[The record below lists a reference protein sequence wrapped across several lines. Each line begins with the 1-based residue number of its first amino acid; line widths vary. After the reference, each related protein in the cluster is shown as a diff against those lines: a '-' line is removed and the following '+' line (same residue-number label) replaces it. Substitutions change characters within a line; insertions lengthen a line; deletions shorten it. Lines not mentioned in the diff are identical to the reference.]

1 MTTSL
6 RRVSLCLAGAA
17 LIAASLCI
25 VPANAQA
32 PAAAPA
38 AAAKPAAAPAASG
51 SADGVW
57 SVLIITEKGQCDR
70 GYRYPVRIKGGK
82 VGHLNPTSSFNINGR
97 VSAGGGVFVKISRG
111 EQSASGSGRIGG
123 SSGDGK
129 WKTASGE
136 CSGVWTAERRT

>member
-1 MTTSL
+1 MEPSIMTTLL
-6 RRVSLCLAGAA
+6 RSVWPGIAGAA
-17 LIAASLCI
+17 LIALSLS
-25 VPANAQA
+25 A
-32 PAAAPA
+32 PAAAQTATPT
-38 AAAKPAAAPAASG
+38 AAPAKHTAAAG

-123 SSGDGK
+123 SSGAGK

-136 CSGVWTAERRT
+136 CWGVWTAERRT

>member
-1 MTTSL
+1 MTTLL
-6 RRVSLCLAGAA
+6 RSVWAGVAGAA
-17 LIAASLCI
+17 LIAISL
-25 VPANAQA
+25 
-32 PAAAPA
+32 AAAPA
-38 AAAKPAAAPAASG
+38 AAQAPAPARHSA

-123 SSGDGK
+123 SSGGGR

-136 CSGVWTAERRT
+136 CSGVWQAERRG